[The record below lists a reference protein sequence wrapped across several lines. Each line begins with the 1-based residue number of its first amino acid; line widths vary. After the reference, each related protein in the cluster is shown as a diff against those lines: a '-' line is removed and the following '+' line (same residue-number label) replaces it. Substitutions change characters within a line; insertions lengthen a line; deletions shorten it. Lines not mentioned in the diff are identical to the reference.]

1 MIANR
6 RVRCRNIAIAVAGVA
21 VSSILLWKAATLCN
35 WNPRYQVGQ
44 EIDRLNGVAVFFN
57 GGVGHTSGRHLAPDG
72 YNLGLKYQCVEFVKR
87 YYYERLNH
95 KMPDSHG
102 NAKDFFRLG
111 LPDGALNVQRGLLQ
125 FAKGSRSPP
134 RPDDLLVFGP
144 SLLNRYG
151 HVAIVSAVSDSAVE
165 IVQQNP
171 GPFTTSREAIP
182 LRLGNGVWKLQ
193 NKRVLG
199 WLRKPAKV
207 VSQAG
212 ANRFARNQSD
222 CHCPLASVACL
233 HSW

>member
-1 MIANR
+1 MTANR
-6 RVRCRNIAIAVAGVA
+6 RVCCRAIAIVVAGFA
-21 VSSILLWKAATLCN
+21 VSSILLWKAATLFN
-35 WNPRYQVGQ
+35 WNPHYRVGQ
-44 EIDRLNGVAVFFN
+44 EMDRLNGVAVFFN

-171 GPFTTSREAIP
+171 GPFRPSREAIP
-182 LRLGNGVWKLQ
+182 LRLGNGSWELQ

-199 WLRKPAKV
+199 WLRKPTKA
-207 VSQAG
+207 VSRTG
-212 ANRFARNQSD
+212 ASRFARSQSER
-222 CHCPLASVACL
+222 HCPLASVADL
-233 HSW
+233 HTW